1 MQTVVIIPEP
11 EWRQVL
17 QRLDKLEQA
26 TQAATTSSSAKP
38 DEILNVREA
47 AALLGMKPDGLR
59 KARRAQRIKGVRINE
74 KEWGFRRSELTRYQN
89 RYNRQPL
96 TAAA

>member
-26 TQAATTSSSAKP
+26 SHAVAVAASLA
-38 DEILNVREA
+38 DNEILNVREA
-47 AALLGMKPDGLR
+47 AARLGMNPDGLR
-59 KARRAQRIKGVRINE
+59 KARRAGRIKGVRINE
-74 KEWGFRRSELTRYQN
+74 KAWGFRGIELDRYQC
-89 RYNRQPL
+89 RYDRR
-96 TAAA
+96 AA